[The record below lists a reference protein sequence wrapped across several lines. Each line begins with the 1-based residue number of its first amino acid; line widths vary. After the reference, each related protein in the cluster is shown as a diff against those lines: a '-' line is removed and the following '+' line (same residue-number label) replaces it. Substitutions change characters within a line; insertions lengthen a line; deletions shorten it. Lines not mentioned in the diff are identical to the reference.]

1 MQQELI
7 EISLH
12 ILKVLAFFMSAPLV
26 FSIFYK
32 LTRFALNIIDP
43 VKTIEIQTV
52 ADDGSVT
59 TDVIQLDNT
68 NELVQALLNTRGKNV
83 K

>member
-32 LTRFALNIIDP
+32 LTRLVLNIVDP
-43 VKTIEIQTV
+43 VKIIEIKTI

-59 TDVIQLDNT
+59 TDVIKLDNT
-68 NELVQALLNTRGKNV
+68 DELVKALLSARGKHV

>member
-12 ILKVLAFFMSAPLV
+12 ILKVLALFMSAPLV

-32 LTRFALNIIDP
+32 LTRLVLNVIDP
-43 VKTIEIQTV
+43 VKIIEIQTV
-52 ADDGSVT
+52 ADDGSVS
-59 TDVIQLDNT
+59 TDVIKLDNT
-68 NELVQALLNTRGKNV
+68 DELVQALLNARARHV